1 MKSGRSWEWFG
12 SMGGHDWLWVAI
24 QNRAIHNT
32 TIYPFPNGVS
42 RAHVFQ
48 KGVLNFIGV
57 PLLVSQQNTKPA
69 RPVYNNRGT
78 GSGTLWDRYS
88 KDLISYRY
96 LASAAASPKMNKIL
110 VEELIKNAR
119 VPKTKRNRIWHQSGC
134 KCWVCNISTLRVL
147 ANTPTPP
154 RGFPSRAYLLYQLKD
169 YTPRT

>member
-1 MKSGRSWEWFG
+1 MADYSFPSRTIKDAMKSGRLWESDIRFG
-12 SMGGHDWLWVAI
+12 YMPKNV
-24 QNRAIHNT
+24 R
-32 TIYPFPNGVS
+32 V
-42 RAHVFQ
+42 VFQ
-48 KGVLNFIGV
+48 KGVLNYIGV

-96 LASAAASPKMNKIL
+96 LASAAVSPKMNKIL

>member
-1 MKSGRSWEWFG
+1 MADYSFPSRTIKDAMKSGRLWESDIRFG
-12 SMGGHDWLWVAI
+12 YMPKNV
-24 QNRAIHNT
+24 R
-32 TIYPFPNGVS
+32 V
-42 RAHVFQ
+42 VFQ
-48 KGVLNFIGV
+48 KGVLNYIGV

-78 GSGTLWDRYS
+78 GSGTLWDRHS
-88 KDLISYRY
+88 KDPISY
-96 LASAAASPKMNKIL
+96 LAPAAVSPKMNKIL